1 LRAEGECWKRRRRG
15 RVVLLIA
22 RQREAK
28 AMGERRLKAGD
39 CMIRKLY
46 KCVKEVVVRNVFG
59 V

>member
-1 LRAEGECWKRRRRG
+1 
-15 RVVLLIA
+15 VPLIA
-22 RQREAK
+22 RQRVAK

-39 CMIRKLY
+39 CIIRRMY